1 MRWNS
6 MRYAMAAAV
15 LAAAASVFA
24 QDPAVPA
31 PRRLTPAPPVP
42 PAAAGGVSFNF
53 DNADIRILAKIV
65 GEMTGRRFIVNDK
78 VSGTVTVISPGP
90 LQSAEVYPLFL
101 SILESR
107 GFTVI
112 ERDGGSFIV
121 PLPDTQGMLVV
132 PQMSGLT
139 NAPARGGMAT
149 RIFRPMNINAADLAK
164 AIEPLVRGAKAGGLA
179 VFGPSNHLIVTET
192 EDSLRRIEQLLAE
205 LDRPGATRTIEVVRL
220 THGSAEELAQQ
231 VATALAGAESAGSNV
246 SRHIRQ
252 VAEGAASM
260 PTGAMVV
267 ASPSANSLVLV
278 GTPVQIE
285 ELKRIVAL
293 LDVEPGSGKGRL
305 NAVFLKYLSAEEAAK
320 SLSALLAKTVDKDKS
335 LKIAVE
341 PNVANNALLVYA
353 MPTDFQWVR
362 ELVESLDTM
371 PSQVLVEILI
381 AETDA
386 EKQLDLGVDWSTIE
400 VPGLGETVVAA
411 RSRPGAS
418 DTIQNMLSQNV
429 FPQGLSLGV
438 AHGSASGTT
447 IPFLLTALNEDRDV
461 RILSSVPLLVQNNTE
476 ATVNVVE
483 NIPVLRS
490 TIEGG
495 AGTSRDVIQNIDRMD
510 VGIKLK
516 VTPHVNPNREI
527 TLVLNP
533 AIEAIT
539 DAGSSDQAFAPTIAK
554 REIKTTITVPDRAT
568 VVISGLIREDKT
580 RSERKVPLLG
590 DIPGLGWLFR
600 YTSDAS
606 RRNNL
611 LVFVTPRII
620 DGTNHADAV
629 SASLEKRTGLD
640 GVSAPQRED
649 PTAVRKE

>member
-1 MRWNS
+1 MRWS
-6 MRYAMAAAV
+6 FMRCAAAAAV
-15 LAAAASVFA
+15 LAAATAGAADEPSPV
-24 QDPAVPA
+24 
-31 PRRLTPAPPVP
+31 PRRLTPTPPAPPP
-42 PAAAGGVSFNF
+42 AGGVSFNF

-65 GEMTGRRFIVNDK
+65 GEMTGRRFVVNDK
-78 VSGTVTVISPGP
+78 VVGSVTVISPG
-90 LQSAEVYPLFL
+90 QIQAAEVYPLFL

-112 ERDGGSFIV
+112 EREGASFIV

-132 PQMSGLT
+132 PQVDDGT
-139 NAPARGGMAT
+139 NAPGRSGMAT
-149 RIFRPMNINAADLAK
+149 RIFRPANINAIDLAK
-164 AIEPLVRGAKAGGLA
+164 AVEPLVRGAKSGGLS
-179 VFGPSNHLIVTET
+179 VFGPGNHLIVTET
-192 EDSLRRIEQLLAE
+192 ADSLRRIEQLIAE
-205 LDRPGATRTIEVVRL
+205 LDRPGANRTLEVVRL

-252 VAEGAASM
+252 VAEGSAAM
-260 PTGAMVV
+260 PSSAMVV
-267 ASPSANSLVLV
+267 ASPAANSLVLI

-293 LDVEPGSGKGRL
+293 LDVEPGTGKGRL

-320 SLSALLAKTVDKDKS
+320 SLSALLTKTVDKDKS

-341 PNVANNALLVYA
+341 PNIANNALLVYA
-353 MPTDFQWVR
+353 MPSDFLWVR
-362 ELVESLDTM
+362 DLVESLDTM

-381 AETDA
+381 AETDVGR
-386 EKQLDLGVDWSTIE
+386 QVDLGVDWSTIE
-400 VPGLGETVVAA
+400 VPGAGETVVSA
-411 RSRPGAS
+411 RSRPGAA
-418 DTIQNMLSQNV
+418 DTVQNMLSQTV

-438 AHGSASGTT
+438 AHGSAGGMT
-447 IPFLLTALNEDRDV
+447 IPFLLTALDEDRDV

-527 TLVLNP
+527 TLALNP
-533 AIEAIT
+533 TIEAVT
-539 DAGSSDQAFAPTIAK
+539 DQGSSEQAFAPTIAK
-554 REIKTTITVPDRAT
+554 REIKTTITVPDRST
-568 VVISGLIREDKT
+568 VVISGLIREDKGRT
-580 RSERKVPLLG
+580 ERKIPLLG
-590 DIPGLGWLFR
+590 DIPWLGWLFR
-600 YTSDAS
+600 YSTDTS

-611 LVFVTPRII
+611 LVFVTPRIV

-640 GVSAPQRED
+640 GVSAPQRVD
-649 PTAVRKE
+649 PTAERKE